1 MREKGGLLEISLEN
15 TEITPNMA
23 IRGGEFRPGPYVKL
37 TVSDTGC
44 GITPDVIHR
53 IFDPFFTT
61 KKPGEGTGLGLS
73 VVYGIVSRYGGTI
86 AVESEPGG
94 GSEFAVYLPA
104 IHEHAEA
111 EAQPTA
117 APPGRCERILLVD
130 DEAVLVE
137 MGRDMLQDFGYHVV
151 AITDS
156 TQAIEV
162 FRARPDDF
170 DLVITDMT
178 MPGMTGADLSQ
189 EILKIRPHLPIILCT
204 GHSDLIT
211 AEKAKALGIQG
222 FVFKPFTLGTITRL
236 ISEVLNS

>member
-1 MREKGGLLEISLEN
+1 
-15 TEITPNMA
+15 
-23 IRGGEFRPGPYVKL
+23 
-37 TVSDTGC
+37 
-44 GITPDVIHR
+44 
-53 IFDPFFTT
+53 
-61 KKPGEGTGLGLS
+61 
-73 VVYGIVSRYGGTI
+73 
-86 AVESEPGG
+86 
-94 GSEFAVYLPA
+94 
-104 IHEHAEA
+104 
-111 EAQPTA
+111 
-117 APPGRCERILLVD
+117 
-130 DEAVLVE
+130 

-211 AEKAKALGIQG
+211 EDKAKAIGIQG
-222 FVFKPFTLGTITRL
+222 FTYKPFSLGTISRL
-236 ISEVLNS
+236 ISEVLHS